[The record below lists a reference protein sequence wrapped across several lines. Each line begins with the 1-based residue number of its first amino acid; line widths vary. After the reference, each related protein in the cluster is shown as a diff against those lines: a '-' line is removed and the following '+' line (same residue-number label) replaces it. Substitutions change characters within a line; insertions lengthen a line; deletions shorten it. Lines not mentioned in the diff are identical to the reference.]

1 MSSHLLRKMCIEL
14 YQNQYC
20 GFLQT
25 RIIFTENGIC
35 DFTIFVA
42 LKDLLLT
49 VQTFSPYSIYTLR

>member
-1 MSSHLLRKMCIEL
+1 MCIEL

-49 VQTFSPYSIYTLR
+49 VQAFSPYSIYTLR